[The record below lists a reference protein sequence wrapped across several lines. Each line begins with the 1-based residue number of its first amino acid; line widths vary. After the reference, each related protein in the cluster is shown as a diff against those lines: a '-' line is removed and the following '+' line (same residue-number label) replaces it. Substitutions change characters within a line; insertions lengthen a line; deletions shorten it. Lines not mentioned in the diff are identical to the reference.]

1 MAAPAATSRLPPTEA
16 EADHADDE
24 RLVNTPKA
32 KRALEGCRHVH
43 RYQEER
49 QALLLHDEVS
59 SAGIGMGDEPT
70 TRTSRVALIALSL
83 HSSLRISS
91 TPTSSP
97 LVSGTMYWRP
107 SRMVLLMC
115 FLWKIT
121 ITP

>member
-1 MAAPAATSRLPPTEA
+1 MAAPAATSRLPPT

-97 LVSGTMYWRP
+97 LVSGTMYWID
-107 SRMVLLMC
+107 VLSLR
-115 FLWKIT
+115 KVT